1 MNRGLKKVGND
12 TRYRILLVA
21 LRMFWEKGY
30 SNTSISM
37 IAKELRGTAS
47 KGTVTFHFHTKEE
60 ILAVLIKELCEF
72 QWELMEQQVAE
83 GQSALVAYL
92 LELATMASV
101 ADENAVE
108 KDLYVSA
115 YTNSLSLEI
124 IRKNDTQKAK
134 WVFGEYC
141 PGWTENDYIKAENI
155 VSGIEYA
162 MFMLENTETLTLD
175 ERIISS
181 LDTIMKTYGLSEEI
195 RKKKIQ
201 IVLDMDYRKLG
212 RRILKEFIKYVSDAS
227 EKGLLDV
234 IVEK

>member
-1 MNRGLKKVGND
+1 M
-12 TRYRILLVA
+12 
-21 LRMFWEKGY
+21 
-30 SNTSISM
+30 
-37 IAKELRGTAS
+37 
-47 KGTVTFHFHTKEE
+47 
-60 ILAVLIKELCEF
+60 
-72 QWELMEQQVAE
+72 
-83 GQSALVAYL
+83 
-92 LELATMASV
+92 
-101 ADENAVE
+101 
-108 KDLYVSA
+108 
-115 YTNSLSLEI
+115 
-124 IRKNDTQKAK
+124 
-134 WVFGEYC
+134 
-141 PGWTENDYIKAENI
+141 
-155 VSGIEYA
+155 SGIEYA